1 LKQLFRFKPNYIQ
14 DFLIEKVNLGF
25 IRDDLYNGQMIG
37 ILGSSFSDMLN
48 RDLNFSGIYKV
59 PEILEKCA
67 GELTSSDKAL
77 NNEIHW
83 VFS

>member
-1 LKQLFRFKPNYIQ
+1 
-14 DFLIEKVNLGF
+14 
-25 IRDDLYNGQMIG
+25 MIG